1 MPVTHDW
8 PHAGDWPDAAWLRS
22 WWSLPGPLDAVEL
35 GSGLRIVDADG
46 RAWHLKRRDPS
57 RLVGELFVLAQLAAA
72 GVPVTLPATTRDGLL
87 EVERDEFAYWL
98 YPEIEGTPLAQRP
111 ALADET
117 TRAGWRRLGRAA
129 ADLQRELRRIDPDE
143 ARLNGVPV
151 PHESVAPAPT
161 GVQVIHGDMHAG
173 NVLFLD
179 GRVSGYL
186 DFDHL
191 TLGPR
196 LVDPCYASGALL
208 ARLMEVGGEVERRW
222 LELTG
227 ELFRGWC
234 ASWAASGMP
243 VSDDELDAVP
253 ATFVEIEA
261 DFRAW
266 LVDTGDDAG
275 VALTDAMVEVVRRR
289 ADDLVGLVRAAAR

>member
-1 MPVTHDW
+1 MTPDW
-8 PHAGDWPDAAWLRS
+8 PQAADWPDAAWLRS
-22 WWSLPGPLDAVEL
+22 WWPLPAPLDAAEL

-46 RAWHLKRRDPS
+46 RAWHLKRREPG
-57 RLVGELFVLAQLAAA
+57 RLVGELFVLAQLATA

-87 EVERDEFAYWL
+87 EVERDGLAYWL

-111 ALADET
+111 ALADGA
-117 TRAGWRRLGRAA
+117 TRVTWRRLGEAA
-129 ADLQRELRRIDPDE
+129 ADLQRQLRRIDPDE

-151 PHESVAPAPT
+151 RHESVAPAPI

-173 NVLFLD
+173 NVLFVE

-208 ARLMEVGGEVERRW
+208 ARLMEVGGEVEQRW

-234 ASWAASGMP
+234 ASWAASGQA
-243 VSDDELDAVP
+243 VSDEELDAVP

-266 LVDTGDDAG
+266 LVDTGDTDG

-289 ADDLVGLVRAAAR
+289 ADDLVA

>member
-1 MPVTHDW
+1 VPVTHDW
-8 PHAGDWPDAAWLRS
+8 PEAADWPDADWLRS
-22 WWSLPGPLDAVEL
+22 WWPLPGPLDAAEL

-46 RAWHLKRRDPS
+46 HAWHLKRRDPS
-57 RLVGELFVLAQLAAA
+57 RLVGELFVLAQSAGA
-72 GVPVTLPATTRDGLL
+72 GVPVTLPTATRDGLL
-87 EVERDEFAYWL
+87 DVERGGVAYWL
-98 YPEIEGTPLAQRP
+98 YPEVEGTPLAQRP
-111 ALADET
+111 ALVDDD
-117 TRAGWRRLGRAA
+117 TRAGWRQLGRAA

-151 PHESVAPAPT
+151 RHESVAPAPT

-173 NVLFLD
+173 NVLFS
-179 GRVSGYL
+179 GGAVSGYL

-208 ARLMEVGGEVERRW
+208 ARLMEVGGDVEQRW
-222 LELTG
+222 LDLTG

-234 ASWAASGMP
+234 AGWTASGLP
-243 VSDDELDAVP
+243 VTSEELDAVP

-266 LVDTGDDAG
+266 LVDTGDADG
-275 VALTDAMVEVVRRR
+275 VALTDAMVELVRRLP
-289 ADDLVGLVRAAAR
+289 DDLVGVVGEASR